1 MLGNN
6 PRIDLT
12 MVLYSQQADQA
23 NKQSNNQANNQA
35 NNQVAQEE
43 SLVQS
48 EESQVSKQA
57 SKQDRSLVEKVQS
70 QASKH
75 EDVQVESDV
84 VFDLVGVSQT
94 STLVEHKRVVRRVQI
109 EPRGGD
115 MSQGTR
121 AKPHDEVAYLDLV
134 EKTIQQGTFKPD
146 RTGVGTLSLFGA
158 QMRFDLAGGTLP
170 LLTTKKMAWK
180 SIAHELLWFISGDT
194 NANTL
199 SKKKVRIWDANA
211 TREFLDSRG
220 LFEREQGDLGPVYG
234 FQWRHFG
241 AEYKDMHSDYT
252 NQGVDQLAQV
262 LHLLKTDPSSRRII
276 MTAWN
281 PKDLDKMALPPCHM
295 NAQFYVSNNKLSCKM
310 TQRSADM
317 GLGVPFNIASYAL
330 LTHILA
336 WATNLE
342 PGEFIHSIGDCHV
355 YLNHIEPLLG
365 QLQRHPKPFP
375 KLRITNDTKDI
386 DRLPITDFQVVDYDS
401 WPPIK
406 MQMAV

>member
-6 PRIDLT
+6 PWLDLT
-12 MVLYSQQADQA
+12 MVLTSEQTEQAKTQLAQEKSLEQGDESKA
-23 NKQSNNQANNQA
+23 ST
-35 NNQVAQEE
+35 QEE
-43 SLVQS
+43 S
-48 EESQVSKQA
+48 QA
-57 SKQDRSLVEKVQS
+57 STQEKSLDER
-70 QASKH
+70 
-75 EDVQVESDV
+75 EEVQVESDL
-84 VFDLVGVSQT
+84 VFDLTGVSQT
-94 STLVEHKRVVRRVQI
+94 TVFVEHERVVRRVKF
-109 EPRGGD
+109 EPGGRK
-115 MSQGTR
+115 R
-121 AKPHDEVAYLDLV
+121 AKPHDEHFYLDLV
-134 EKTIQQGTFKPD
+134 KKTIHHGTFKPD
-146 RTGVGTLSLFGA
+146 RTGVGTLSLFGE
-158 QMRFDLAGGTLP
+158 QMRFDLSGGTLP
-170 LLTTKKMAWK
+170 LLTTKKMAWN
-180 SIAHELLWFISGDT
+180 SIVHELLWFLAGDT

-365 QLQRHPKPFP
+365 QLQRQPKPFP

-386 DRLPITDFQVVDYDS
+386 DRLTIDDFQVVDYGS